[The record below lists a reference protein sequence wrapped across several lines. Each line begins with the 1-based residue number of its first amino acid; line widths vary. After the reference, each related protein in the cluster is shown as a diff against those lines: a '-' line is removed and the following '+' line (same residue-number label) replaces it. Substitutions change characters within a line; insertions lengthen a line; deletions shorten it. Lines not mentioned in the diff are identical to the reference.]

1 MYRNS
6 PVSIVQYC
14 TYDTW
19 SIRVGRIAQSL
30 RVLVDSLEGQSTSEI
45 AAVLCTAL
53 NPSNNYLPINNPIR
67 IPFLQRFVDALKDVQ
82 EVTERP
88 YGGLLDELIH
98 SNREI
103 LRIGCPIPQ
112 LKGKI
117 LWNLGVGL
125 SGRFD
130 ENGIKQDLED
140 SIKVFR
146 DCLAIANHSKPR
158 WIILY
163 ALGRRQAKLCFKFDS
178 TNNIDEAISTLDECL
193 KVYSEM
199 PGNDSESTRD

>member
-1 MYRNS
+1 MVINDMLNNLIGTTEYA
-6 PVSIVQYC
+6 PL
-14 TYDTW
+14 TD
-19 SIRVGRIAQSL
+19 AQ
-30 RVLVDSLEGQSTSEI
+30 I
-45 AAVLCTAL
+45 AAVLRTAL
-53 NPSNNYLPINNPIR
+53 NPSNHFLPINSPIR
-67 IPFLQRFVDALKDVQ
+67 IKFLLRLVLALIGVKKVS
-82 EVTERP
+82 RKP

-112 LKGKI
+112 LKGEI
-117 LWNLGVGL
+117 LWNLGVCL
-125 SGRFD
+125 SDRFD

-158 WIILY
+158 WIRLRM
-163 ALGRRQAKLCFKFDS
+163 LGSHQAKLCIKFDS
-178 TNNIDEAISTLDECL
+178 MSNIDEAISTLDECL

-199 PGNDSESTRD
+199 PGNDSKSTRH